1 MINQNSTIE
10 WLVDKIN
17 RKLEMFLKTKD
28 IDYLKKVESLL
39 HDLRNEHD
47 LERTWGTYYQK
58 WVKNW
63 KEL

>member
-1 MINQNSTIE
+1 MTNQNSTME
-10 WLVDKIN
+10 WLVEKIN

-28 IDYLKKVESLL
+28 IDYLRKVDSLL
-39 HDLRNEHD
+39 QDLRSEHD